1 MPVYLD
7 HNSTT
12 PLDER
17 VLAAML
23 PYMRELYGNASSQHR
38 YGRLTSGAVERAREQ
53 VAALVGAKPNQV
65 VFTGGG
71 TEANNLAI
79 RALCNRSSGGHIA
92 ISAIEH
98 ASLRE
103 PAIVLREE
111 GWSVSEIPV
120 TADGVVETA

>member
-1 MPVYLD
+1 MSAIMPVYLD
-7 HNSTT
+7 HNATT

-23 PYMRELYGNASSQHR
+23 PYMGEVYGNASSLHR

-53 VAALVGAKPNQV
+53 VAELMGAKPNQV
-65 VFTGGG
+65 IFTGGG

-79 RALCNRSSGGHIA
+79 RSLCGRNSDGHIA

-103 PAIVLREE
+103 PAFALRAE
-111 GWSVSEIPV
+111 GWSVSEIAV
-120 TADGVVETA
+120 TPDGV

>member
-17 VLAAML
+17 VFAAML

-38 YGRLTSGAVERAREQ
+38 YGRLAGGAVERAREQ

-65 VFTGGG
+65 IFTGGG
-71 TEANNLAI
+71 TEANNQAV
-79 RALCNRSSGGHIA
+79 RALCDRNPGHII

-103 PAIVLREE
+103 PAFALREE
-111 GWSVSEIPV
+111 GW
-120 TADGVVETA
+120 